1 MMPERSLG
9 AVLREASQA
18 GWLPGDADVSARAA
32 LSTASHDDLPWYLR
46 VLIGAAAWVGALF
59 LLGTVMGLI
68 ALVVG
73 SHVDGAAMLMGLAL
87 MPAGVAL
94 RARAGG
100 HLLRQCALVTVIA
113 GQLMLIGGL
122 AVLSNAL
129 GPTTVITIVSSTLL
143 IAVFRDGVYRFCAT
157 LAIVVATLV
166 MAFDARVPY
175 ALALL
180 TAVTAAVPVLA
191 WRVLPAFRR
200 WIPAL
205 DPVAWASATATCG
218 LLALQATL
226 DVLIDTSGYNRTFLA
241 MLLPV
246 AWPLTAV
253 FVTLIVGIA
262 LQVARDHAVS
272 PSSSVFL
279 AVIGA
284 SVALGVLTHATPA
297 VSGAL
302 LLVVLG
308 FDRRRTGLV
317 ALGGAFLIGFLGIH
331 YYSLS
336 LTLLQKSAVL
346 VASGAVCL
354 LLVAVLRRADREVMA

>member
-18 GWLPGDADVSARAA
+18 GWLRGDADVSARAA

-87 MPAGVAL
+87 MPAGVGL
-94 RARAGG
+94 RARGGG
-100 HLLRQCALVTVIA
+100 HLLWQCALVMVIA
-113 GQLMLIGGL
+113 GELMLIGGF
-122 AVLSNAL
+122 ADLSNSL
-129 GPTTVITIVSSTLL
+129 GQTSAITIVSSALL

-157 LAIVVATLV
+157 LAIVAATLV
-166 MAFDARVPY
+166 MAFDARVLY

-317 ALGGAFLIGFLGIH
+317 TLGGAFLIGFLGIH